1 MLDAAH
7 KLMLQAVAQGRAPA
21 EPPPALRRLEAT
33 GLAVFVDGT
42 WAVTEAGR
50 VALASESDTGSD
62 IKARITAWFT
72 T

>member
-1 MLDAAH
+1 VLDAAH
-7 KLMLQAVAQGRAPA
+7 KLMLRAVAGGTAPA
-21 EPPPALRRLEAT
+21 DPPAALRRLEAT
-33 GLAVFVDGT
+33 GLVVHVDGI

-50 VALASESDTGSD
+50 VALGSETDTGSD